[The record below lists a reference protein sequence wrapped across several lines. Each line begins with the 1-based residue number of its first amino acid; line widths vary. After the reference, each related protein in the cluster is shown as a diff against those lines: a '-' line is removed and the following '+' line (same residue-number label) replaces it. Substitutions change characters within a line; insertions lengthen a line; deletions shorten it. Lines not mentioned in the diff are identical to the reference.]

1 MLEFREINI
10 DDRDWINKL
19 LKKSDFMGCEYS
31 FANNMAW
38 RRMNDSTISRLNDF
52 YIVKSEDKNYVYF
65 TFPAGNGDYQDLFD
79 KLLKYSEYKNKKM
92 VITGVTDYGLSIIK
106 NIFNNQIIIKKFDSN
121 SDYIYLAEDL
131 IYLKGK
137 KFHKKRN
144 HLSKIN
150 NYNWEFHPMTK
161 MILMIVLRSVQ
172 LAITI
177 KTVMMIVQV
186 LLSNLLYTRILLIL
200 MKWNSAEE

>member
-65 TFPAGNGDYQDLFD
+65 TFPAERRLPRF
-79 KLLKYSEYKNKKM
+79 
-92 VITGVTDYGLSIIK
+92 I
-106 NIFNNQIIIKKFDSN
+106 
-121 SDYIYLAEDL
+121 
-131 IYLKGK
+131 
-137 KFHKKRN
+137 
-144 HLSKIN
+144 
-150 NYNWEFHPMTK
+150 
-161 MILMIVLRSVQ
+161 
-172 LAITI
+172 
-177 KTVMMIVQV
+177 
-186 LLSNLLYTRILLIL
+186 
-200 MKWNSAEE
+200 

>member
-144 HLSKIN
+144 H
-150 NYNWEFHPMTK
+150 
-161 MILMIVLRSVQ
+161 
-172 LAITI
+172 
-177 KTVMMIVQV
+177 
-186 LLSNLLYTRILLIL
+186 
-200 MKWNSAEE
+200 